1 METKNREESSQN
13 AYRRIA
19 LPAGIL
25 LITTGIIILV
35 DQTLQTGW
43 LNQATVATA
52 GILLLASG
60 VQLKKM
66 LLLTFGSLFVGIGIG
81 GLLAVQPDIL
91 PTWGGRIGAGLVF
104 FSLSWILLFS
114 LSVMVL
120 KQSHWWPL
128 LPGGIIGG
136 LSLCFLTN
144 ALEPVDFIF
153 FVGLGTGLPLLIWGT
168 LNRLF
173 GLIIPGSLLL
183 GIAPG
188 IYLAWGEIIETS
200 SLAQTGIMLVCFAF
214 GWILITLFSRAITEK
229 FVWWPLI
236 PGGILAMVGWGL
248 YIGGNPGNAL
258 SFIGNTGSITLIIFG
273 IYLILLR
280 RGIE

>member
-1 METKNREESSQN
+1 METKNQEETIRNS
-13 AYRRIA
+13 YRRIA

-25 LITTGIIILV
+25 LITTGVIILI
-35 DQTLQTGW
+35 DQNLQTGW
-43 LNQATVATA
+43 LSQITVAAA

-60 VQLKKM
+60 IHFKKM
-66 LLLTFGSLFVGIGIG
+66 LLMTFGSLFVGIGIG
-81 GLLAVQPDIL
+81 SLLAMQPDIL
-91 PTWGGRIGAGLVF
+91 PTWGGRIGAGLV
-104 FSLSWILLFS
+104 SLSFSWILLFP
-114 LSVMVL
+114 LFILVFR
-120 KQSHWWPL
+120 QRHWWPL

-144 ALEPVDFIF
+144 ALEPVDFILF
-153 FVGLGTGLPLLIWGT
+153 IGLGTSLPLLIWGT
-168 LNRLF
+168 SNKLF

-183 GIAPG
+183 GVAPG

-200 SLAQTGIMLVCFAF
+200 SLSQTGIMLVCFAF

-229 FVWWPLI
+229 IVWWPLI
-236 PGGILAMVGWGL
+236 PGGILGMVGWGL